1 LLHIPLIELQVRQGC
16 TWGEAMLGI
25 AVEEDEGADL
35 MCAAQ
40 RGERPL
46 KYPRTQQLAIAMT
59 IE

>member
-1 LLHIPLIELQVRQGC
+1 
-16 TWGEAMLGI
+16 MLGI